1 MTKTKAAT
9 KTATKTVTKTVT
21 ATATATA
28 RTVKVGEEKR
38 FETWK
43 KKAVT
48 YAKSINVVVTDDLF
62 SDEDLYEV
70 NKDAKVAFTNGTS
83 PKDFIDEAFAEDIAE
98 ADMYDDAVDQ
108 GWGEEEPDGE

>member
-1 MTKTKAAT
+1 VTKMKT
-9 KTATKTVTKTVT
+9 KTATASGPKTVAKGGGDV
-21 ATATATA
+21 
-28 RTVKVGEEKR
+28 REEKR

-43 KKAVT
+43 KKAAT
-48 YAKSINVVVTDDLF
+48 YAKNINVVVTDDLF

-70 NKDAKVAFTNGTS
+70 NKDAKVAFINGTS

-98 ADMYDDAVDQ
+98 QDMYDDAVDQ